1 VTVQVL
7 TDQLRAEIVVAIK
20 GNVAVQAA
28 LQNFQSSTGRLR
40 RVSEAAASG
49 IAAAGP
55 GLRQSSEDV
64 VELIEDAVGFEA
76 LPLGR

>member
-20 GNVAVQAA
+20 GNVDGQAA

-40 RVSEAAASG
+40 RVSEAAVRA
-49 IAAAGP
+49 
-55 GLRQSSEDV
+55 
-64 VELIEDAVGFEA
+64 A
-76 LPLGR
+76 LPRLDRVSVNPPRTSSS